1 MLKDHPQRLQGPG
14 LHRNSVGLTTVLMQS
29 IAQIAP
35 AVGVLTTI
43 AFNTQQAGLGAPST
57 YIAAFVIGL
66 IVAISLAQLGK
77 HLPSAG
83 GFYTYVSATVGPSF
97 GFLVGWLYSWFVA
110 IIPGGLAAYTGFV
123 LQTELQ
129 QHYGFNLPWQI
140 VAFGILLVVGFV
152 GYRGIKVS
160 GKMLTVLSIIEMLIV
175 LALAI
180 SGLVHPGPGGVTLAG
195 FNPASSTTP
204 HGFYLAVV
212 LSIFAFTGW
221 EGAAAVAEEARR
233 PRTIIPRAI
242 IGSIILLGIYYVFCA
257 WGIQVGWG
265 TDKLPD
271 LASSAEN
278 PAFIVAQR
286 LWGDGWILVLLA
298 LLNSGIAVCIA
309 CTVDSTRNWYAMAR
323 AEALPNWLN
332 RIHPTYRTPHTAVLA
347 QSCLA
352 LMVGIGVGS
361 LLAPD
366 LSFFMLGTL
375 GTIIYVF
382 VYFMGNVGVAR
393 FFLTAARNELNL
405 LIHVIFPIISTIAL
419 FMVLYYSL
427 VPLPDAPVSYAPAIG
442 GVLFVAGCLVLLRLK
457 GSGKTAWKTMSTYV
471 VEAENAPVD
480 NPQPAL
486 QASSAGLR

>member
-1 MLKDHPQRLQGPG
+1 MVKDHSDEGLQRD
-14 LHRNSVGLTTVLMQS
+14 SVGLTTVLMQS

-43 AFNTQQAGLGAPST
+43 GFNTQQAGLGAPST

-66 IVAISLAQLGK
+66 VVAISLAQLGR

-83 GFYTYVSATVGPSF
+83 GFYTYVSATVGPRS

-110 IIPGGLAAYTGFV
+110 IIPGGLASYTGFV

-140 VAFGILLVVGFV
+140 TTLAILLLVGYI

-180 SGLVHPGPGGVTLAG
+180 SGLISPGPGGISFGG
-195 FNPASSTTP
+195 FNPASSTNL

-221 EGAAAVAEEARR
+221 EGAAAVAEEARS
-233 PRTIIPRAI
+233 PRTVIPRAI
-242 IGSIILLGIYYVFCA
+242 IGSVILLGVYYVFCA
-257 WGIQVGWG
+257 WGLQIGWG
-265 TDKLPD
+265 TQNLND
-271 LASSAEN
+271 LGNATEN
-278 PAFIVAQR
+278 PAFVVAQR
-286 LWGDGWILVLLA
+286 LWGNGWVLVLLA

-323 AEALPNWLN
+323 AEALPSWLN
-332 RIHPTYRTPHTAVLA
+332 KIHPQYRTPHTAVLA
-347 QSCLA
+347 QSVLA
-352 LMVGIGVGS
+352 IGVG
-361 LLAPD
+361 LGVGTLVGPD
-366 LSFFMLGTL
+366 QSFFMLGTL

-382 VYFMGNVGVAR
+382 VYLMGNIGVAR
-393 FFLTAARNELNL
+393 FFLTTARRELNV
-405 LIHVIFPIISTIAL
+405 LIHVIFPIISTVAL
-419 FMVLYYSL
+419 FLVLYYSL
-427 VPLPDAPVSYAPAIG
+427 VPLPDPPVGYAPAI
-442 GVLFVAGCLVLLRLK
+442 AGALLASGLLVLWRLHASSRT
-457 GSGKTAWKTMSTYV
+457 GWKTLSQYV
-471 VEAENAPVD
+471 VGTE
-480 NPQPAL
+480 PQPMAAV
-486 QASSAGLR
+486 QSAPPANPAMQR